1 MLSSPRTTRRLP
13 GFSRLRTWRRQSH
26 EAVAILITMVV
37 LVAAVTATAAEP
49 GANPHTAPSGS
60 LNSPQKVV
68 VPFPLV
74 SKWDKGLLGEKVGEM
89 VWRKLSRDKVVLT
102 MDAVQDIR
110 DLCKEKEVTITPDT
124 PMDKVKEVVRG
135 DFDAQVGI
143 WGSIERAPGTDGEIY
158 DLTLK
163 CIDFSGSE
171 PQVIY
176 DKTARTN
183 SAAEV
188 PHLYVQEML
197 DKLYNR
203 KPGEGKPL
211 DPLAEGRWK
220 NGPNL
225 VIGGDF
231 ESGVNGVPRGWEP
244 RAGHYREP
252 LGNMV
257 KWIREPGNTSNHVI
271 HMHVP
276 KSVAE
281 NETLFYYSKEFPV
294 HEGST
299 YRFQC
304 RWRSNGP
311 TVKVFIKCYDEV
323 GTDYRREEGAIKL
336 DPGDPSGSMNAPS
349 GLQRREVYRSQ
360 QNLKGPN
367 NKWNIQTE
375 DFTPKRTKYSPK
387 WGRVDLLIYLTEGDV
402 EFDDVVIKEIIP
414 APSQNLVK
422 ENRHSL
428 ATKVTLK
435 EMEENERR
443 GQESREELR
452 KQREE
457 DRKRAKELKEDQ

>member
-1 MLSSPRTTRRLP
+1 M
-13 GFSRLRTWRRQSH
+13 FSRLRIWGRHSH
-26 EAVAILITMVV
+26 QMAAVLITMAV
-37 LVAAVTATAAEP
+37 LGVAIATRAAEP
-49 GANPHTAPSGS
+49 GAGPQTVPSNS
-60 LNSPQKVV
+60 RNSPQKVV

-74 SKWDKGLLGEKVGEM
+74 SKWDKGLLGEKIGEM
-89 VWRKLSRDKVVLT
+89 VWKKLSRDKVVLT

-143 WGSIERAPGTDGEIY
+143 WGSIERVPGTDAEYY

-163 CIDFSGSE
+163 CVDFSGSE

-176 DKTARTN
+176 EKTARTN

-188 PHLYVQEML
+188 PHLYVKEML

-211 DPLAEGRWK
+211 DPMAQERWEK
-220 NGPNL
+220 GPNL
-225 VIGGDF
+225 VVGGDF
-231 ESGVNGVPRGWEP
+231 ESGSNGVPKGWEP

-252 LGNMV
+252 LGKSV
-257 KWIREPGNTSNHVI
+257 KWIPEPGNPKNHVI

-276 KSVAE
+276 KDVAE
-281 NETLFYYSKEFPV
+281 FETLFYYSKEFPV
-294 HEGST
+294 HENST

-311 TVKVFIKCYDEV
+311 TVKVFIKCYDEMP
-323 GTDYRREEGAIKL
+323 TDYHREETAIKS
-336 DPGDPSGSMNAPS
+336 DPSDPSGSLYAPS
-349 GLQRREVYRSQ
+349 GIQRREVYRSQ

-367 NKWNIQTE
+367 NKWNTQTE
-375 DFTPKRTKYSPK
+375 DFTPKHTKYSPK

-414 APSQNLVK
+414 APSQNVVK
-422 ENRHSL
+422 EKRHSL

-443 GQESREELR
+443 GKDAREEMR
-452 KQREE
+452 KQSEE
-457 DRKRAKELKEDQ
+457 EKKQAKEQKEEQ